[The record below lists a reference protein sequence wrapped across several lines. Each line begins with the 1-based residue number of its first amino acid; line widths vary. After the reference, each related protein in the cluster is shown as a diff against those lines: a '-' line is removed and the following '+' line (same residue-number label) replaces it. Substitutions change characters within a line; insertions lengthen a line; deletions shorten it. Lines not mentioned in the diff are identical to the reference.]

1 MKVTFKQRLGGNW
14 RGSLANT
21 WGKNIPG
28 RVQSTAK
35 YSLYVG
41 NSQECRVAAA
51 EQVRITLVRPRR
63 LWEDVSVY
71 SA

>member
-51 EQVRITLVRPRR
+51 EQVRR
-63 LWEDVSVY
+63 E
-71 SA
+71 